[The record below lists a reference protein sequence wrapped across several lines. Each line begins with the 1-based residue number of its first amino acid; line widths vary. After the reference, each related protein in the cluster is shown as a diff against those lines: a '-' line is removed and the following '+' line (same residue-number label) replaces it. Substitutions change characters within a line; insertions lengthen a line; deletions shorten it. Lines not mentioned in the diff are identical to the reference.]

1 MIRNFTTRSARVHTS
16 KERERERQQ
25 ERRDLRRSFRRV
37 VKKPRNERSFAHNI
51 VHDIVVVFV
60 FVVAAA
66 VPVVVTAVPRVMT
79 ILLLSIVPGGR
90 RCISLFTPAP
100 FPFASLFHSP
110 PRPVFLPFP
119 SLTRSL
125 SCRVLALCL
134 QCSSCKGDTGGA
146 PRRNL
151 SGRVP

>member
-16 KERERERQQ
+16 KERERQQ

-37 VKKPRNERSFAHNI
+37 VKKPRNARSFAHNI

-66 VPVVVTAVPRVMT
+66 VSVVVTAVPRVMT

-119 SLTRSL
+119 SLARSHAECSL
-125 SCRVLALCL
+125 SVYSA
-134 QCSSCKGDTGGA
+134 
-146 PRRNL
+146 RRAREIRGVRL
-151 SGRVP
+151 VET